1 VKNEKELFY
10 FLIRDNSKL
19 NKNYSISIWEFNK
32 KFKFINSINISS
44 IKLFRKKVEEKSINK
59 VNIFYIYKL
68 NPKFIMFEILN
79 CQYFFVGR
87 NDDNSLKI
95 YSFNEKQKEF
105 TNFPKKI
112 KIESFISTLYK
123 INENNF
129 ISGHLNG
136 RIMEWEINNN
146 LQLTIKRDIFAHN
159 DTMICAINYINK
171 HNILAT
177 SAEDGN
183 IYIRKYYNFELLTII
198 KLSKNEYANEILLS
212 NYDMYY
218 ILKFNKNNMKFNFDI
233 YSING
238 INIIQKNCD
247 LYIQNFYCID
257 NGKII
262 FTLKSNNKVFYY
274 CLFNDIIKVYK
285 IGNDKIN
292 NFLYYEKNNIFYI
305 ISENGDLIRFEENE
319 LTFLLNEIKRKT
331 KTKNI

>member
-1 VKNEKELFY
+1 
-10 FLIRDNSKL
+10 
-19 NKNYSISIWEFNK
+19 
-32 KFKFINSINISS
+32 
-44 IKLFRKKVEEKSINK
+44 
-59 VNIFYIYKL
+59 
-68 NPKFIMFEILN
+68 MFEILN

-87 NDDNSLKI
+87 NDDNSLRI
-95 YSFNEKQKEF
+95 YSFDEKQKGI

-112 KIESFISTLYK
+112 KIDSFISTLYK

-183 IYIRKYYNFELLTII
+183 IYIRKHYNFELLTII
-198 KLSKNEYANEILLS
+198 KLNKNEYANEILSS

-238 INIIQKNCD
+238 INVIQKNCD
-247 LYIQNFYCID
+247 LYIQNFYCIN

-262 FTLKSNNKVFYY
+262 FTIKSNNNVFYY
-274 CLFNDIIKVYK
+274 CLFGDIIKEYK

-292 NFLYYEKNNIFYI
+292 NLLYYENNNLFYI
-305 ISENGDLIRFEENE
+305 LSESGDLIRFEENE
-319 LTFLLNEIKRKT
+319 LTFVLKEIKRKRN
-331 KTKNI
+331 KKYIN